1 MVHIRKSSGLIILLI
16 AFMVAFGCQ
25 SRKKAMQASNAKA
38 EAARVKSEQ
47 MERQLREQERAAQ
60 EAKDKEAK
68 DKARREEEERERER
82 TRQNQSKASTP
93 AVKLSQYFNSIAS
106 SPNPASANASINEAL
121 TLFASPET
129 PVLILISDSNGMKDY
144 DRPTNIK
151 DYLNYV
157 KDQKKNI
164 NMISDVKTNG
174 AGKIIELELKKN

>member
-1 MVHIRKSSGLIILLI
+1 
-16 AFMVAFGCQ
+16 
-25 SRKKAMQASNAKA
+25 
-38 EAARVKSEQ
+38 
-47 MERQLREQERAAQ
+47 MERQREQERATQ
-60 EAKDKEAK
+60 EAKDKETK
-68 DKARREEEERERER
+68 DKARREEEARER
-82 TRQNQSKASTP
+82 TRQNESKASTP

-174 AGKIIELELKKN
+174 AGKITELELKKN

>member
-47 MERQLREQERAAQ
+47 MERQREQERATQ

-68 DKARREEEERERER
+68 DKARREEEARER
-82 TRQNQSKASTP
+82 TRQNESKASTP

-174 AGKIIELELKKN
+174 AGKITELELKKN

>member
-16 AFMVAFGCQ
+16 ALIVAFGCQ
-25 SRKKAMQASNAKA
+25 SKKKAMQASNAKA

-47 MERQLREQERAAQ
+47 MERQLREQERATQ

-68 DKARREEEERERER
+68 DKARREEEARER
-82 TRQNQSKASTP
+82 TRQNKSKASTP

-174 AGKIIELELKKN
+174 AGKITELELKKN

>member
-47 MERQLREQERAAQ
+47 MERQREQERATQ
-60 EAKDKEAK
+60 EAKDKETK
-68 DKARREEEERERER
+68 DKARREEEARER
-82 TRQNQSKASTP
+82 TRQNESKASTP

-174 AGKIIELELKKN
+174 AGKITELELKKN